1 MEDILK
7 QGYTITRKDGKI
19 VKRGIEL
26 RREDKVEIQFADSVR
41 KAVMK

>member
-26 RREDKVEIQFADSVR
+26 SREDKVEIQFADSVR